1 MRCEETVKILE
12 ILRLSFV
19 LPDDLIPASY
29 NVSFNDRRSKP
40 ISADEL
46 CRQAQEKGL
55 LEYDR
60 IVVMGGANYRKMMAV
75 VFEGKQLVF
84 PLEGMKAILK
94 ISWMQFNQ

>member
-1 MRCEETVKILE
+1 M
-12 ILRLSFV
+12 
-19 LPDDLIPASY
+19 
-29 NVSFNDRRSKP
+29 
-40 ISADEL
+40 

-84 PLEGMKAILK
+84 PLEGMKAMGPMIG
-94 ISWMQFNQ
+94 WMNQAVRKGESFLID